1 MVRGTPPV
9 ALEITFG
16 DEAAHRSDEVAS
28 GGWSGSANVGVG
40 SIGLAARALRSS
52 ARPASCAAV
61 QKVRSGTLCRD
72 FRKVRSRFS
81 IAGASRLAIVHVPI
95 PLTPV
100 LANGEAR
107 PRLRPVTSL
116 PSRLRGGV
124 RRPVSF

>member
-9 ALEITFG
+9 ALELTFG
-16 DEAAHRSDEVAS
+16 DEAAHRSEEVAS

-52 ARPASCAAV
+52 ARPASCAA
-61 QKVRSGTLCRD
+61 KSRRSAAAHCAATSERSG
-72 FRKVRSRFS
+72 
-81 IAGASRLAIVHVPI
+81 AGSASPALPAWRYVPI

-107 PRLRPVTSL
+107 PRLRPVTSP
-116 PSRLRGGV
+116 PSRLRGV